1 MTYPDGGRCPDCRDT
16 GMPNVW
22 PSPGSTYCAAH
33 TRARRAHQKR
43 HHKRVER
50 ARRDGNPL
58 PVREAYEP
66 RPAASYPGAFLTP
79 TQVREVAAALAT
91 IRKAEDAVRHAIR
104 TNDLRRLGLAA
115 DELLDAGGELRQTL
129 RPVERANTPRG
140 PSRYS
145 PNRGRTQRA
154 QL

>member
-1 MTYPDGGRCPDCRDT
+1 
-16 GMPNVW
+16 MPNVW